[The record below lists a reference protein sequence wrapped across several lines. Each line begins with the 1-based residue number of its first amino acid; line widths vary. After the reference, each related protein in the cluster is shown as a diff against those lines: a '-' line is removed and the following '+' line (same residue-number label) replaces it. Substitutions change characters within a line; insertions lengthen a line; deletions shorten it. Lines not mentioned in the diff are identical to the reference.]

1 MNIVEAIRLFCAEND
16 EKYSMYE
23 NYSGRFMFGRKC
35 VGIVVRHGCSYMEM
49 LVKLTMLLQNCGIES
64 VESKLED
71 VRTDELGLDKI
82 VYFPKIAS

>member
-1 MNIVEAIRLFCAEND
+1 MNIVEAIRLFCDEND

-35 VGIVVRHGCSYMEM
+35 VGIVVRQGYSYMEM
-49 LVKLTMLLQNCGIES
+49 IIKLTMFLNDCG
-64 VESKLED
+64 VESFENEIED
-71 VRTDELGLDKI
+71 VRTDDLGLDTI

>member
-1 MNIVEAIRLFCAEND
+1 MNIIEAIKMFCDENT

-23 NYSGRFMFGRKC
+23 NYSGRFMFNKKC
-35 VGIVVRHGCSYMEM
+35 VGIVVRQGYSYMEM
-49 LVKLTMLLQNCGIES
+49 IIKLTMFLNECGIES

-71 VRTDELGLDKI
+71 VRFDELGLDTI